1 MLSFDERNVL
11 GSEELFSSNRGPR
24 FSMFQFQFM
33 ELGRAMTDWTA
44 RPLKPISV
52 YLGRYV
58 QAKKKKRKLFI
69 NRKFEE
75 FWKV

>member
-1 MLSFDERNVL
+1 
-11 GSEELFSSNRGPR
+11 
-24 FSMFQFQFM
+24 M